1 MRAEYVERIVA
12 ENPMELLPSIRTM
25 HAANPRYQHTEKH
38 SRIMGGVIGLYVN
51 AVPFLHVWRLRDHR
65 FEKVFLGNL
74 QSVCLHVAFGMG
86 RDDVDHRDVEQIWWR
101 WAATLADTRQP
112 GDRRGM
118 LIAAVSKRLRRLH
131 VRMLLCGFLPGLGAL
146 AGFLI
151 RAREAQR
158 CHRIARKYFETEA

>member
-25 HAANPRYQHTEKH
+25 RAANPRYQHTEKH

-65 FEKVFLGNL
+65 FENVFLGNL

-86 RDDVDHRDVEQIWWR
+86 RDDVDQRDVEQIWWR

-131 VRMLLCGFLPGLGAL
+131 VRMLLCGFFPGLGAL

-151 RAREAQR
+151 RAHEAQR
-158 CHRIARKYFETEA
+158 CHRIARKYFETGA

>member
-25 HAANPRYQHTEKH
+25 RAANPRYQHTEKH

-86 RDDVDHRDVEQIWWR
+86 RDDVDQRDVEQIWWR
-101 WAATLADTRQP
+101 WAATPPDTRQP

-118 LIAAVSKRLRRLH
+118 LIAAVSKRLRRSH
-131 VRMLLCGFLPGLGAL
+131 VRMLLCGFFPGLGAL

-151 RAREAQR
+151 RAHEAQR
-158 CHRIARKYFETEA
+158 CHRIARKYFETGA